1 MKLKIL
7 IISSTPF
14 FGGAEQ
20 FVVNTLSRLKRYY
33 SVYYLVANDDL
44 RCQLPKENTYQFN
57 SASIFLKIS
66 EITEVAKKINPD
78 LLLFNGSNIAYT
90 LPFFRGYKKIYY
102 RHTTNLY
109 VPKLRRW
116 LFEII
121 MNWLYRNAN
130 LTIHVSKYSLSEQ
143 KKGNGTYI
151 HNGIMPVTDKY
162 ESNGRIE
169 PLKVLFCSR
178 LEKAKGIHEIIT
190 AFKQIKPATAHLTI
204 IGTGNEK
211 NWVEKNVC
219 GNIKYLGF
227 QKEVSKFYQEADVMI
242 LMSEFENFP
251 ISVIEAM
258 SYGLPIITT
267 GAGGISEMV
276 KDYYNGLII
285 TSDTSEIINA
295 VNLLNSDRKLLKK
308 MGENSRDFCIRH
320 LNLNDKVEEIH
331 QAIESVLN
339 NENRDRL

>member
-1 MKLKIL
+1 MANIL

-20 FVVNTLSRLKRYY
+20 FIINTLTKLEIVHNVNYI
-33 SVYYLVANDDL
+33 V
-44 RCQLPKENTYQFN
+44 RCKELADKLPHNKTAIFK
-57 SASIFLKIS
+57 SSSIFKQIKEIKQSAKI
-66 EITEVAKKINPD
+66 IKADI
-78 LLLFNGSNIAYT
+78 LLFNGSNIAYS
-90 LPFFRGYKKIYY
+90 LPVFKKHKTIYY

-109 VPKLRRW
+109 VPKPRRW

-121 MNWLYRNAN
+121 MNCLYRNAN

-143 KKGNGTYI
+143 KKGKGIYI
-151 HNGIMPVTDKY
+151 HNGIVPVSEKI

-211 NWVEKNVC
+211 NWVEQNVC

-295 VNLLNSDRKLLKK
+295 VNLLNSDRKLLKN
-308 MGENSRDFCIRH
+308 MGENSRDFCIQH